1 MINRINAKRQ
11 ILRHKDISS
20 FSDRMSYLMNV
31 PFLLIYGATWA
42 LRTLFIKSFEIG
54 EKTVSTNSVEESSVL
69 HGVTTVAK
77 IWSFAKLLFR
87 YLVMIYVTTSKP

>member
-31 PFLLIYGATWA
+31 PFLLIYGAT
-42 LRTLFIKSFEIG
+42 
-54 EKTVSTNSVEESSVL
+54 
-69 HGVTTVAK
+69 
-77 IWSFAKLLFR
+77 
-87 YLVMIYVTTSKP
+87 